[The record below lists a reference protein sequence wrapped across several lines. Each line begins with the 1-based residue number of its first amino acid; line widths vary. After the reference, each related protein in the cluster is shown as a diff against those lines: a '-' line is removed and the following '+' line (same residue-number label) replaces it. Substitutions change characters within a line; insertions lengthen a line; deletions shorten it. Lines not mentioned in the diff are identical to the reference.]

1 MIAPGSALS
10 VARQA
15 KLLGVS
21 RSSVYYRPRPDS
33 QEELDLL
40 KRLDELFTENPVYGS
55 RRLQQMLKREGVRV
69 GRRRIRRLMRKLG
82 LWAVGPKPD
91 TSKPHPE
98 HKVYPYLLRGLNIE
112 RPNHVWATD
121 ITYIRMP
128 IDIKSGKV
136 KTKSPAPAL
145 AYSSPVTVQT
155 TGTTAG
161 CTVIG

>member
-55 RRLQQMLKREGVRV
+55 RRLQQRLKREGVRV
-69 GRRRIRRLMRKLG
+69 GRPRIRRLMRKLG

-112 RPNHVWATD
+112 RPNHDWATE
-121 ITYIRMP
+121 ITYIRMRHATRP
-128 IDIKSGKV
+128 RSHECLGV
-136 KTKSPAPAL
+136 
-145 AYSSPVTVQT
+145 
-155 TGTTAG
+155 
-161 CTVIG
+161 